1 MAVRLERYV
10 TDERCWGCAPQGA
23 PVAGF
28 PGKLPVSNG
37 RAGRVKK
44 LINGSHIADARPDE
58 ATFVR
63 SGCRRSCASYQA
75 TRRGVVASSDA
86 KPPVLL
92 HSRGLVRR
100 SRGGLWRFV
109 LCCARHDA

>member
-23 PVAGF
+23 PVAGA

-44 LINGSHIADARPDE
+44 INGHIADARPDE
-58 ATFVR
+58 RSDLTATT
-63 SGCRRSCASYQA
+63 SA
-75 TRRGVVASSDA
+75 
-86 KPPVLL
+86 
-92 HSRGLVRR
+92 
-100 SRGGLWRFV
+100 
-109 LCCARHDA
+109 